1 MLNGRGKTRGKGKTA
16 FRAKVRKTLEHLQ
29 RFGDERVE
37 TIGDFEIIESKSDP
51 MEDKIIVSPTP
62 GQVEEM
68 RLEIKGKAEETRI
81 AAKLIPAKGKKAT
94 RPLIRRKTNP

>member
-1 MLNGRGKTRGKGKTA
+1 MRRGYERIA
-16 FRAKVRKTLEHLQ
+16 CVDVAHVERDRRRAV
-29 RFGDERVE
+29 DAERVE